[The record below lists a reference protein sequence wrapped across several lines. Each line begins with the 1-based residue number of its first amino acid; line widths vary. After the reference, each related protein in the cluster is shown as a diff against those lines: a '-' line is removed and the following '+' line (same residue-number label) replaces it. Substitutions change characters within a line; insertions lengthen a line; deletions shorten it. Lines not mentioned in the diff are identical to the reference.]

1 MDALDFFAQACQ
13 RSAPDGVVDARTAAT
28 APDWRHAEALAERM
42 GLSPLPDR
50 PGLYRQR
57 SEAHAWTLR
66 WLRHDD
72 FEHWHALFVVCFGH
86 SMPLAQ
92 WRWKYRDAERV
103 GVGVGVF
110 TAGRMVAFY
119 GGMPRPLRVLGQ
131 AMAGVQVGD
140 VMVHPDFR
148 GSLSRRGPFQMAA
161 STFLEQQLSPGAPYQ
176 LGFGFPNTRAMAV
189 AKRLGL
195 YREVDEVV
203 ELSWPAAPTA
213 LPWWLKVEVC
223 SATQALAH
231 ADRLW
236 AQMQA
241 GFKDSVL
248 GVRDTAY
255 LRARYAEHPGHT
267 HEWLGLRHRLSRQL
281 LALAVA
287 RRHADGRLE
296 ILDLLG
302 SRERLQA
309 MVQAVQVHAQGTA
322 APLVSLWLTRSHL
335 GVLQG
340 TRPQVRAL
348 DIQVPTNAWT
358 PDPQGPVVDQRW
370 WLTGGDTDFR

>member
-1 MDALDFFAQACQ
+1 MDALEFFAQAC
-13 RSAPDGVVDARTAAT
+13 RHSAPGDVVDARMAAA
-28 APDWRHAEALAERM
+28 APDWRHAEALAQRM
-42 GLSPLPDR
+42 GLSPLPDQ
-50 PGLYRQR
+50 PGMYRKHR
-57 SEAHAWTLR
+57 DAHAWTLR

-72 FEHWHALFVVCFGH
+72 FELWHALFVRCFGH

-103 GVGVGVF
+103 GVGVF
-110 TAGRMVAFY
+110 TEGRMVAFY

-140 VMVHPDFR
+140 VMVDPAFR

-161 STFLEQQLSPGAPYQ
+161 STFLEQQLSPGAPCQ

-189 AKRLGL
+189 AHRLGL

-203 ELSWPAAPTA
+203 ELSWQAPAAA
-213 LPWWLKVEVC
+213 LPWWLGAELC
-223 SATQALAH
+223 SAARALAQ

-248 GVRDTAY
+248 GVRDAAY
-255 LRARYAEHPGHT
+255 LRTRYAEHPSHT
-267 HEWLGLRHRLSRQL
+267 HEWLGLRHRLSRQV

-302 SRERLQA
+302 PRDRLQA
-309 MVQAVQVHAQGTA
+309 MVQAVLVHAQRTA

-335 GVLQG
+335 HVLQDSQ
-340 TRPQVRAL
+340 PQVHTL
-348 DIQVPTNAWT
+348 EVKVPTNAWT
-358 PDPQGPVVDQRW
+358 PDPHGPVVDQRW
-370 WLTGGDTDFR
+370 WLTGGDIDFR

>member
-1 MDALDFFAQACQ
+1 MDLLDFFTQACTH
-13 RSAPDGVVDARTAAT
+13 SAPGSRLDTRCD
-28 APDWRHAEALAERM
+28 PDHDRWRFAEALAQRL
-42 GLSPLPDR
+42 GFVPDAQT
-50 PGLYRQR
+50 PGVYLNQR
-57 SEAHAWTLR
+57 EPRSWVLR
-66 WLRHDD
+66 WLTLDD
-72 FEHWHALFVVCFGH
+72 FALWHSLFQTCFGH
-86 SMPLAQ
+86 SLPQAQ
-92 WRWKYRDAERV
+92 WRWKYRDTQQPGIAVLSGDRL
-103 GVGVGVF
+103 
-110 TAGRMVAFY
+110 VAFY

-131 AMAGVQVGD
+131 TMAGVQVGD
-140 VMVHPDFR
+140 VMVHPEFR

-161 STFLEQQLSPGAPYQ
+161 STFLEQQLSPGAPHQ

-189 AKRLGL
+189 AHRLGL

-203 ELSWPAAPTA
+203 ELSWQAPAAA
-213 LPWWLKVEVC
+213 LPWWLGAEVC
-223 SATQALAH
+223 SAARALAQ

-248 GVRDTAY
+248 GVRDAAY
-255 LRARYAEHPGHT
+255 LRARYAEHPSHT
-267 HEWLGLRHRLSRQL
+267 HEWLGLRHRLTQQL

-302 SRERLQA
+302 PRERLPA
-309 MVQAVQVHAQGTA
+309 MVHAVRVHAQRTA

-335 GVLQG
+335 GELQD
-340 TRPQVRAL
+340 PQAL
-348 DIQVPTNAWT
+348 VHTLEVKVPTNAWT
-358 PDPQGPVVDQRW
+358 PDPHGPVVDQRW

>member
-1 MDALDFFAQACQ
+1 MDALDFLAQACQ
-13 RSAPDGVVDARTAAT
+13 QVPTGGQIDARSAALSPQ
-28 APDWRHAEALAERM
+28 WRHADALAARL
-42 GLSPLPDR
+42 GLAPV
-50 PGLYRQR
+50 PGQAGQYLHRR
-57 SEAHAWTLR
+57 DAGAWTLR
-66 WLRHDD
+66 WLRHAD
-72 FEHWHALFVVCFGH
+72 FELWHALFVVCFGH
-86 SMPLAQ
+86 SMPQAQ

-103 GVGVGVF
+103 GVGVF
-110 TAGRMVAFY
+110 TEGRMVAFY

-140 VMVHPDFR
+140 VMVHPEFR

-189 AKRLGL
+189 AHRLGL

-203 ELSWPAAPTA
+203 ELCWADAPAS
-213 LPWWLKVEVC
+213 LPWWLSAEVC
-223 SATQALAH
+223 SAAQALEQ

-236 AQMQA
+236 AQMQP
-241 GFKDSVL
+241 GFVGSVL
-248 GVRDTAY
+248 GVRDAAF
-255 LRARYAEHPGHT
+255 LRARYAEHPSHT
-267 HEWLGLRHRLSRQL
+267 HEWLGLRQRLSRQL
-281 LALAVA
+281 QALAVL

-302 SRERLQA
+302 PRARLA
-309 MVQAVQVHAQGTA
+309 TLVQAVRVHAQRSA
-322 APLVSLWLTRSHL
+322 APLVSLWLTRSHV
-335 GVLQG
+335 GVLQD
-340 TRPQVRAL
+340 TQPQIHTLEVK
-348 DIQVPTNAWT
+348 VPTNAWT